1 MTLEEK
7 QDIKFF
13 LNAVKQASIQPR
25 QQDIA
30 EDAGTGFGGGK
41 IEKKRAIDWLNDPR
55 LEAQVQK
62 LTAPGALIEDPKK
75 GFKAKVFNMG
85 TGMGMNPMNEQY
97 SEARN
102 PMYFKDFLQE
112 VIRDLGKN
120 ATVEANL
127 ENAPAPVAEGK
138 KPDYLD
144 FDKDGNK
151 KEPMKQALKDKK
163 HSKPDSLKE
172 SWTDF
177 EDAKKAHEKAGGE
190 VTGRPDD
197 YTVTLADG
205 TRRRYITKDGKR
217 RVESLPSVKARNDD
231 DEGTTVKASKKK
243 KESEKTA
250 AAPSAKQRGRPS
262 GSKNKKKISEMTEF
276 EFSALMGKFM
286 LIEAEMTTA
295 QKNKKKEIVTGME
308 KDSKA
313 LAGFKKRHGSRWKS
327 VMNATATAQAMGKK
341 PKTDNKD

>member
-1 MTLEEK
+1 MNIKTLIERI
-7 QDIKFF
+7 D
-13 LNAVKQASIQPR
+13 SIEHTQKTTLAESVE
-25 QQDIA
+25 QGMA
-30 EDAGTGFGGGK
+30 EDAGTDFGRDKHNLREGITQSLLDLFRSKEDILIRKAVEEIMNYHQTYRVMALKKAVELLKQEIAQGK
-41 IEKKRAIDWLNDPR
+41 STQDSTDIVQTINRGMDDLELKEGLSKK
-55 LEAQVQK
+55 V
-62 LTAPGALIEDPKK
+62 
-75 GFKAKVFNMG
+75 
-85 TGMGMNPMNEQY
+85 
-97 SEARN
+97 
-102 PMYFKDFLQE
+102 
-112 VIRDLGKN
+112 
-120 ATVEANL
+120 
-127 ENAPAPVAEGK
+127 EGK

-262 GSKNKKKISEMTEF
+262 GSKNKKKISEMTDF

-295 QKNKKKEIVTGME
+295 QKNKKKEIVTSME